1 MRDRREL
8 AGQVV
13 CMASQQLPL
22 NQKKVGSQLGKC
34 PVKCRSLLLFNQKL
48 YMHNRSSLSRARPLH
63 CLGQRRHQQPLS
75 RNCEY
80 FPGPALARECQKGC
94 GSAPLCWPPW
104 FPWLVRP
111 PHCFHRSIHSFST
124 GCQVAAYND
133 AYSRPLVR
141 GAPHLPPHFR
151 LLCLSPCLECSRWK
165 TLQLAIHWSVAPS
178 ALL

>member
-1 MRDRREL
+1 MHGFSTAAFEPEESRFSTREMPC
-8 AGQVV
+8 QVSITPTFQSK
-13 CMASQQLPL
+13 ALYAQQISPHRF
-22 NQKKVGSQLGKC
+22 Q
-34 PVKCRSLLLFNQKL
+34 
-48 YMHNRSSLSRARPLH
+48 ARPLH

-80 FPGPALARECQKGC
+80 FPGRALARECQKGC

-111 PHCFHRSIHSFST
+111 PHCFHRSIHYFST

-133 AYSRPLVR
+133 AYSQLLVR

-151 LLCLSPCLECSRWK
+151 LLCLSPAPRVLALENSASIGRWCRAPCSG
-165 TLQLAIHWSVAPS
+165 Q
-178 ALL
+178 